1 MDTSEDERQQKR
13 GKWVLTRHTMPM
25 QQSIRDTW
33 DERHR
38 GQWGATKSLR
48 RRTMKRQTITQWR
61 WWWGMT
67 TVTRNDERQ
76 GQWMMGKTYLMCN
89 KEKDNE
95 GDMQQPT
102 INNQY
107 KDKDNDKRWQQGRR
121 KRTSDDKEDDQG
133 QEEGMYVRQSW
144 EQWGNTRDMQQSLH
158 GMQQW
163 REMQRGQGKMRMNYI
178 RLWIFSHDVFI

>member
-61 WWWGMT
+61 WWWVMT
-67 TVTRNDERQ
+67 TVTRNNERQ
-76 GQWMMGKTYLMCN
+76 GQRVWGERILCTTQKMTMTMR
-89 KEKDNE
+89 E
-95 GDMQQPT
+95 QQQSTIT
-102 INNQY
+102 INNHNQQSIQGQRQWQEMTTRTRE
-107 KDKDNDKRWQQGRR
+107 KDKWWQGGRPGKRGRR
-121 KRTSDDKEDDQG
+121 
-133 QEEGMYVRQSW
+133 VR
-144 EQWGNTRDMQQSLH
+144 GT
-158 GMQQW
+158 
-163 REMQRGQGKMRMNYI
+163 
-178 RLWIFSHDVFI
+178 